1 MKLEMRHIII
11 LAVTAVALLLGACD
25 DNSGKKK
32 YSPQQPSS
40 TMSDEQRQ
48 EAIEAKKAEISIDP
62 HEMMTGNDVKLTVLP
77 PVASGDITEELSE
90 YIGVKMLEIIAANG
104 IGGLNNVPGFALA
117 AKIHQNEK
125 KTTGTA
131 PQKMIASY
139 TLSYQVINLVTGDVY
154 ATASQQ
160 ISGAGDS
167 FEQATRNAIKSIKN
181 SQSIQQ
187 MLQAGSQKIIDWFNN
202 NLASFKSQVDAAC
215 GHGDYALALSLIES
229 VPEKATQAFAYA
241 QSRHNEILNKFLM
254 QIAANELNAMRQ
266 AITEANGAFSKD
278 VYAHLSLISSGS
290 PQYVKAQELLA
301 SYEAAVESANQNKI
315 SKEDLEARRRHEIE
329 VANIETERLKALYQA
344 QATERA
350 ISQNVPQ
357 KDFIERG
364 FWSKLGVRIITV
376 LDKITGL

>member
-1 MKLEMRHIII
+1 MC
-11 LAVTAVALLLGACD
+11 AVALVFGACG
-25 DNSGKKK
+25 NSSKKK
-32 YSPQQPSS
+32 FSPEEPSS
-40 TMSDEQRQ
+40 TMNDAQRR
-48 EAIEAKKAEISIDP
+48 EAIEAKRAELSIDP
-62 HEMMTGNDVKLTVLP
+62 VALMTSNDVKLSVLP

-90 YIGVKMLEIIAANG
+90 FIGVKMLEIIAANG

-125 KTTGTA
+125 KATGTA

-181 SQSIQQ
+181 SQPIQQ

-241 QSRHNEILNKFLM
+241 QGRHNEILNKFLM

-278 VYAHLSLISSGS
+278 VYAHWGLIPQSS
-290 PQYVKAQELLA
+290 PQYSKAQEIL
-301 SYEAAVESANQNKI
+301 SNYEAAVEKSNQDKA
-315 SKEDLEARRRHEIE
+315 SKEELEAQRKHEIE
-329 VANIETERLKALYQA
+329 LANIETERQKALYQA
-344 QATERA
+344 KATERA
-350 ISQNVPQ
+350 INQHLPQ
-357 KDFIERG
+357 KDYVERG
-364 FWSKLGVRIITV
+364 FWSKLGVRIINGI
-376 LDKITGL
+376 DKITGL

>member
-1 MKLEMRHIII
+1 M
-11 LAVTAVALLLGACD
+11 
-25 DNSGKKK
+25 
-32 YSPQQPSS
+32 
-40 TMSDEQRQ
+40 
-48 EAIEAKKAEISIDP
+48 
-62 HEMMTGNDVKLTVLP
+62 
-77 PVASGDITEELSE
+77 
-90 YIGVKMLEIIAANG
+90 
-104 IGGLNNVPGFALA
+104 A

-125 KTTGTA
+125 KATGTA

-181 SQSIQQ
+181 SQPIQQ

-229 VPEKATQAFAYA
+229 VPEKASQAFAYA
-241 QSRHNEILNKFLM
+241 QGRHNEILNKFLM

-266 AITEANGAFSKD
+266 AITEANGVFSKD
-278 VYAHLSLISSGS
+278 VYAHLGLIPQSS
-290 PQYVKAQELLA
+290 PQYSKAQEIL
-301 SYEAAVESANQNKI
+301 SNYEAAVEKSNQDKA
-315 SKEDLEARRRHEIE
+315 SKEELEAQRKHEIE
-329 VANIETERLKALYQA
+329 LANIETERLKALYQA

-350 ISQNVPQ
+350 INQNLPQ
-357 KDFIERG
+357 KDYVERG
-364 FWSKLGVRIITV
+364 FWSKLGVRIITAI
-376 LDKITGL
+376 DKITSL